1 MTEQTDAVNEK
12 SEEINHL
19 NRCLSMVLYHEEV
32 QLMVEVIE
40 EILRERYNA
49 VEPSE
54 EV

>member
-1 MTEQTDAVNEK
+1 MTEQTDAVNEM

-19 NRCLSMVLYHEEV
+19 NRCLSMVLHHEEV

-40 EILRERYNA
+40 EILKERYSA
-49 VEPSE
+49 VERSG